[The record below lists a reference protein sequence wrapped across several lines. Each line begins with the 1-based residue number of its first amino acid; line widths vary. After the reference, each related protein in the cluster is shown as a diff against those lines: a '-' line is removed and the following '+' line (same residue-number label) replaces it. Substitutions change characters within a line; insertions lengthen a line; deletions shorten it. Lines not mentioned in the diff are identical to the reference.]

1 MGRAIDMENDIESLK
16 NRMSLGEEALE
27 EALDLLYLESEE
39 EKKSAKKKANKKG
52 TGKSSKQSDNG
63 SKQSVKEDA

>member
-16 NRMSLGEEALE
+16 NRMSLVEEALE
-27 EALDLLYLESEE
+27 EALDLLYLQSEE
-39 EKKSAKKKANKKG
+39 ESKSVKKKANKKG

-63 SKQSVKEDA
+63 SKQPVGKDA

>member
-27 EALDLLYLESEE
+27 EALDLLYLQSEE
-39 EKKSAKKKANKKG
+39 ESKSVKKKANKK
-52 TGKSSKQSDNG
+52 
-63 SKQSVKEDA
+63 